1 MACCTMRRLHLR
13 LFASS
18 NVVDFEAQVASRFWQ
33 PVTKSRFHRPF
44 RSRPCAPHS
53 NPRRL
58 SYDSRDM
65 KANASIAY
73 HRKQVKQNAATSESS
88 NGRHIRPEN
97 SFRGCNPSSFDRGSA
112 DLCCFVS
119 VVVHFV
125 DARSVIVV
133 TLCPTRANV
142 AESRCAIDE
151 RLRLVRQNARIVTVY
166 D

>member
-1 MACCTMRRLHLR
+1 MASVHTRIGKRTRPACRQRRAAVPESMTRAWHT
-13 LFASS
+13 A
-18 NVVDFEAQVASRFWQ
+18 
-33 PVTKSRFHRPF
+33 
-44 RSRPCAPHS
+44 
-53 NPRRL
+53 
-58 SYDSRDM
+58 
-65 KANASIAY
+65 
-73 HRKQVKQNAATSESS
+73 VKQNAATSESS

-97 SFRGCNPSSFDRGSA
+97 SFRGCNSFSFDRGSA

-133 TLCPTRANV
+133 TLCTTRANV